1 MILGPLWIWDW
12 SRGLKCCPGKD
23 PGCSGSSGQRVQG
36 LTSDV
41 CISRRLGMLPGTSTV
56 LAVPGE
62 VRQSPRLFIQWAD
75 SIGSVSSQFSGG
87 KKSAEMCLV

>member
-12 SRGLKCCPGKD
+12 LRGLKCCPGKD
-23 PGCSGSSGQRVQG
+23 SGCSESSGQRVQG

-41 CISRRLGMLPGTSTV
+41 CPSCRLGVVPGTPTV

-62 VRQSPRLFIQWAD
+62 VRQSLRLFIQRAD
-75 SIGSVSSQFSGG
+75 SIGSVKPVASPVGVKNQL
-87 KKSAEMCLV
+87 KCV

>member
-1 MILGPLWIWDW
+1 M
-12 SRGLKCCPGKD
+12 
-23 PGCSGSSGQRVQG
+23 QG

-41 CISRRLGMLPGTSTV
+41 CISHRLGMLPGTSTV

-75 SIGSVSSQFSGG
+75 SIGSVKPVASSVGVKNQL
-87 KKSAEMCLV
+87 KCV